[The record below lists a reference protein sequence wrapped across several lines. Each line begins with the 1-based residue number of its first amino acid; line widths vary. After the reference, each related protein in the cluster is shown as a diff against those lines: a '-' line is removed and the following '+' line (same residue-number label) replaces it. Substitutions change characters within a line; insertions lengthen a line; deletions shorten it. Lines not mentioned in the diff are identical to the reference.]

1 MRVLWLSHVV
11 PYPPKSGLLLRA
23 FHLLK
28 GVASRHEVDLVAFNQ
43 SPLMRALY
51 AEPAE
56 GLAECRRELGRL
68 CRSVLILPIERLE
81 RPFGKAR
88 TAAESLVHGDGY
100 TADWLRSRAA
110 PREIRAL
117 AERRAHDVAHF
128 DVISL
133 ARYRSLVQV
142 PATLGHHNIESH
154 MMRRRVASEPNPI
167 KKAYFLQEAVRL
179 ARYERF
185 WAPRFAV
192 NIVCSDLDGERLRR
206 TVPDSITRTIPN
218 GVDCAYFRPTVAAEK
233 PDSLIFVGTLGWY
246 PNTAA
251 VLFLLQEVFPR
262 LRAVRAA
269 ATLDIVGAN
278 PPPAIVRAARR
289 LAGVTL
295 HGFLEDIRPV
305 MAAAT
310 VVVCP
315 IRDGGGTKLK
325 ILDAC
330 AMGKCIVAHPAACEG
345 IAISPGVD
353 IRLAESAPQFVRS
366 IVELLGAPA
375 ERLAMGRAARELAM
389 RRYSFDAIGVDMADL
404 LGEIASQ
411 RHGHRAG

>member
-1 MRVLWLSHVV
+1 V

-100 TADWLRSRAA
+100 TADWLRSRVA